1 MRHWTWLGL
10 FALAAVPVAVAEQ
23 SWDARLTRVEGKVS
37 VEAAGASSDE
47 AVPGEAD
54 MPLADGDR
62 IVTGSDGRAEI
73 ALDPERV
80 LELGPGSDL
89 TIESIAHEESVF
101 RLALGYLAAKLE
113 AFQKRRYKVQ
123 APNIVAAVRGTEF
136 AVEVSAGEELTAV
149 AGVFGEGRLAVTAS
163 DGTEETLLGPGEEAE
178 RVGRRPL
185 GKARKMAFLLKRA
198 ERIRAVAAR
207 RAALRERFKN
217 FGPEDRKR
225 SRRRLLERRQEKK
238 GERKDRRENLH
249 DRRDD
254 RRDRRDERG
263 GRGGR
268 RGGRRDQR

>member
-1 MRHWTWLGL
+1 ML
-10 FALAAVPVAVAEQ
+10 ALAAAPAFPADGA
-23 SWDARLTRVEGKVS
+23 WDARLTRVEGEVKV
-37 VEAAGASSDE
+37 EPAGASQGE

-62 IVTGSDGRAEI
+62 VVTGPDARAEI

-113 AFQKRRYKVQ
+113 AFQKRRYRVQ

-136 AVEVSAGEELTAV
+136 ALEVSAGEEPTTV
-149 AGVFGEGRLAVTAS
+149 AGVFGEGRLAVSAG
-163 DGTEETLLGPGEEAE
+163 DGAETLVGPGEEAE
-178 RVGRRPL
+178 RVGLRPL

-198 ERIRAVAAR
+198 DRIRVVAAR
-207 RAALRERFKN
+207 RSELRERFKN
-217 FGPEDRKR
+217 FGPEDRQ
-225 SRRRLLERRQEKK
+225 RLRQQMQGRRQDRQ
-238 GERKDRRENLH
+238 GERKDRRENLR

-254 RRDRRDERG
+254 RRDRRDDRRG
-263 GRGGR
+263 RDRG